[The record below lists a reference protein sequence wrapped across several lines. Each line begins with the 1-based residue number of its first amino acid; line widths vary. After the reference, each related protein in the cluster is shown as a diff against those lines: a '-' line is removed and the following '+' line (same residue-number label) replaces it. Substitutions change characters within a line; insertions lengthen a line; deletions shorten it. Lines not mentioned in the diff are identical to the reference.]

1 MSGVRTVYL
10 TYDGL
15 DDPLGQSQVLPYLL
29 GLARR
34 GHRFHVISFE
44 KRPSRIRVAE
54 EIVPGVVWTAL
65 RYHKQPTL
73 PATLFDIT
81 QGFAAATVLHAIG
94 RAELIHVRST
104 IPGAMALPL
113 VRATKARLLFDTR
126 SLWADEKVD
135 QGAWPKGSAL
145 YRIVKHVERVLY
157 RSSTSVTVLTHALQR
172 YLRTQYP
179 HRDEIRCAIHVVPTC
194 TDLERF
200 HPEVEP
206 DAEVSRRAASASV
219 LAYVGSFGTRYMA
232 REMAELYLAW
242 RKLFPTA
249 RFLAVSRQEPTAVRD
264 VLAAA
269 GVANELVHVSA
280 PHERVPA
287 LLRCARAALCFV
299 RDSFSAQASAPTKLG
314 EVLACGVPVAAN
326 VVGDMATVLH
336 ATTAG
341 VVVSE
346 YGAGAL
352 AAAAAKL
359 KAATERPAIAAEAR
373 ALAERWF
380 RLDHALDAYDR
391 VYRGLE
397 TGDTVWPRE

>member
-1 MSGVRTVYL
+1 VRTVYL

-15 DDPLGQSQVLPYLL
+15 DDPLGQSQVLPHLL

-44 KRPSRIRVAE
+44 KRPTRVRVAE

-65 RYHKQPTL
+65 RYHKQPAL

-81 QGFAAATVLHAIG
+81 QGFAAATVLRALR

-135 QGAWPKGSAL
+135 AGAWPKGGAL
-145 YRIVKHVERVLY
+145 YRTVKHVERVLY
-157 RSSTSVTVLTHALQR
+157 RSSTAIIVLTHAFQR

-179 HRDEIRCAIHVVPTC
+179 HRDEIHCAIHVVPTC
-194 TDLERF
+194 TDLDAF
-200 HPEVEP
+200 GPQVEP
-206 DAEVSRRAASASV
+206 DAEVARQVAGASV
-219 LAYVGSFGTRYMA
+219 LAYVGSFGTWYMA

-242 RKLFPTA
+242 RKLFRSA
-249 RFLAVSRQEPTAVRD
+249 RFLAVSRQEPTAVRE

-269 GVANELVHVSA
+269 GAASELVHVSA
-280 PHERVPA
+280 DHERVPA

-299 RDSFSAQASAPTKLG
+299 RDGFSKQASSPTKLG
-314 EVLACGVPVAAN
+314 EALACGLPVAAN

-336 ATTAG
+336 ATPAG

-346 YGAGAL
+346 YDAGAL
-352 AAAAAKL
+352 AVAAAKL
-359 KAATERPAIAAEAR
+359 KTATERPAIAAEAR

-380 RLDHALDAYDR
+380 PLDHALDAYDR
-391 VYRGLE
+391 VYRGLD